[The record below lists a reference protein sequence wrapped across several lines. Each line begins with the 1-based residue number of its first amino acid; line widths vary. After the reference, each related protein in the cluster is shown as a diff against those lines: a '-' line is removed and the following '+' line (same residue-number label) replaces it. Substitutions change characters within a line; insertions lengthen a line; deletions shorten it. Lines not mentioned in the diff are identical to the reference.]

1 MTRGKI
7 VAAFGRHFEVLV
19 ENGERWRCVTR
30 GKRIDFAC
38 GDEVEVETTSEHH
51 GIILKAFPRR
61 SLLHRSDAF
70 REKLLA
76 ANVTQIMIV
85 VATEPGFSDEL
96 ISRCL
101 CAAEDQRLTARIV
114 LNKIDVTEGLAKARE
129 RLRMFTALGYEVIEI
144 AAHVDASPL
153 MTRLRDETTVL
164 VGQSGMGKSTL
175 TNALVPDAN
184 AATREI
190 SAVLDTG
197 KHTTTT
203 TRLYPLA
210 CGGALIDS
218 PGVQAFGLAH
228 LDQDALAAGFV
239 EFRPF
244 LGHCRFR
251 DCRHDAEPGCA
262 LTDAVSAGRIS
273 ARRFNHYRQLRGE
286 IEYAKRQSQGW

>member
-38 GDEVEVETTSEHH
+38 GDDVEVKATSEHH
-51 GIILKAFPRR
+51 GIILRAEPRR

-76 ANVTQIMIV
+76 ANVTQIIIV

-101 CAAEDQRLTARIV
+101 CAAEDQGLIARIV
-114 LNKIDVTEGLAKARE
+114 LNKVDVIEGLAKARE

-144 AAHVDASPL
+144 AAHADASPL
-153 MTRLRDETTVL
+153 MAHLCGETTVL

-175 TNALVPDAN
+175 TNALVPEAH

-228 LDQDALAAGFV
+228 LDQDTLATGFV

-262 LTDAVSAGRIS
+262 LQAAVTAGQIS
-273 ARRFNHYRQLRGE
+273 ARRFDHYRQLRGE
-286 IEYAKRQSQGW
+286 IDYAKRQSQGW

>member
-38 GDEVEVETTSEHH
+38 GDNVEVKATSEGL
-51 GIILKAFPRR
+51 GIILKAAARR

-70 REKLLA
+70 RQKLLA
-76 ANVTQIMIV
+76 ANLTQIVIV

-101 CAAEDQRLTARIV
+101 CAAEDQGLIARIV
-114 LNKIDVTEGLAKARE
+114 LNKIDVIDGLAKARE
-129 RLRMFTALGYEVIEI
+129 RLRMFTALGYESIEI
-144 AAHVDASPL
+144 AARVDASSL
-153 MTRLRDETTVL
+153 MVCLRGETTVL

-175 TNALVPDAN
+175 TNALVPEAN

-190 SAVLDTG
+190 SEVLDTG
-197 KHTTTT
+197 KHTTTA

-228 LDQDALAAGFV
+228 LDQDALAAGFI
-239 EFRPF
+239 EFRPY

-251 DCRHDAEPGCA
+251 DCRHDTEPGCA
-262 LTDAVSAGRIS
+262 LLDAVAAGQVS
-273 ARRFNHYRQLRGE
+273 ARRFSHYRQLRGE
-286 IEYAKRQSQGW
+286 IDYAKRQTQGW

>member
-19 ENGERWRCVTR
+19 ANGERWRCVTR

-38 GDEVEVETTSEHH
+38 GDEVEVKATSAAH
-51 GIILKAFPRR
+51 GIILRAEPRR

-76 ANVTQIMIV
+76 ANVSQVMIV
-85 VATEPGFSDEL
+85 VATAPGFSDEL

-101 CAAEDQRLTARIV
+101 CATEDQKLTARIV
-114 LNKIDVTEGLAKARE
+114 LNKIDLTDGLAKARD
-129 RLRMFTALGYEVIEI
+129 RLRMFTALGYEVVEI
-144 AAHVDASPL
+144 AAHVDTSPL
-153 MTRLRDETTVL
+153 MGRLRGETTIL

-175 TNALVPDAN
+175 TNALVPEAN
-184 AATREI
+184 APTREI
-190 SAVLDTG
+190 SEALDTG
-197 KHTTTT
+197 KHTTTA

-228 LDQDALAAGFV
+228 LDQDALATGFI

-244 LGHCRFR
+244 LAHCRFR

-262 LTDAVSAGRIS
+262 LREAVAEGQIS
-273 ARRFNHYRQLRGE
+273 ARRFGHYCQLRGE
-286 IEYAKRQSQGW
+286 LDYAKRQSQGW